1 MLPTGSAKTALL
13 PAILGDV
20 NAGGGGAPIERENEG
35 EMDHFV
41 VIEKKKKKRQRKR
54 KIRTGRKEKAKE
66 EYRSSRLRAECLLTE
81 EPRLAIRERFPKI
94 RKTKLASLITDFANF
109 RRKVTQIHY
118 FQ

>member
-41 VIEKKKKKRQRKR
+41 TIENRKRNDSEKGKFVQVENKIQRKM
-54 KIRTGRKEKAKE
+54 IEAADQGPKA
-66 EYRSSRLRAECLLTE
+66 C
-81 EPRLAIRERFPKI
+81 
-94 RKTKLASLITDFANF
+94 
-109 RRKVTQIHY
+109 
-118 FQ
+118 